1 MSITIE
7 KQTTMKWYIVRAQS
21 NRERSVSERIMK
33 EAEKGDLM
41 NKVGQVVVPIEKSFF
56 MKNGKKVVREK
67 VMYPG
72 YIFVETN
79 AIGELKYFIRGCNG
93 ASGFLTNRAGDI
105 QALQQTEID
114 RMLGVQKEAEEKE
127 IETTFV
133 YDEEIKIIDGPFNG
147 FVGTIEEV
155 KEKEQKVKVGVLVFG
170 RKTLMELSINQIDKK
185 PNQKLENSDLY
196 QKILEASNI
205 IAKSSRKPSANYMV
219 ISPSVADLIQE
230 VYNEEKSTWR
240 KEKIKKIF
248 PDE

>member
-7 KQTTMKWYIVRAQS
+7 KQTTTMKWYIVRAQS
-21 NRERSVSERIMK
+21 NRERSVSEKIMK

-41 NKVGQVVVPIEKSFF
+41 NKVGRVVVPFEKSFF

-79 AIGELKYFIRGCNG
+79 AIGELKYFIKGCNG

-147 FVGTIEEV
+147 FVGTIEEIR
-155 KEKEQKVKVGVLVFG
+155 EKDQKVKVGVLVFG

-185 PNQKLENSDLY
+185 TN
-196 QKILEASNI
+196 
-205 IAKSSRKPSANYMV
+205 
-219 ISPSVADLIQE
+219 
-230 VYNEEKSTWR
+230 
-240 KEKIKKIF
+240 
-248 PDE
+248 